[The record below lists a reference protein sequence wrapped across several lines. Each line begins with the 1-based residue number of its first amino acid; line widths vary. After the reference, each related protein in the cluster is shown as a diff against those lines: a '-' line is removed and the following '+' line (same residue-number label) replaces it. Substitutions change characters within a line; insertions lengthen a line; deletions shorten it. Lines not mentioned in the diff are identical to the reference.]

1 MDNAMT
7 LDAQTLSAKSRS
19 ERGMLLVLSAV
30 AGVIVSGLFLIEP
43 LLGAIARQFG
53 VSMGIAVLPVV
64 AAQVGF
70 AFALAFGALVIDH
83 VEQRA
88 LLAALLVLSTIALV
102 GVGLAPGFWWAVV
115 AMGGV
120 GISATAAL
128 VAVRLVANF
137 ADGQYPGRAVGVVM
151 PGLLVGISAS
161 GTAGGL
167 IAAELSWRDVF
178 MVAAGVQLALSMI
191 VVEIIPA
198 GAPASARRSYAA
210 FAPSVSRLIALS
222 PMLRGRTLLPFL
234 ATPGFITVWASTAF
248 ALAGLGSAN
257 YRFSEPVVGLAGAFG
272 AAGAPGVS
280 GVDHFADRDHA
291 RTAITAACT
300 LIAAG
305 WWLFVWDSP
314 CMDALVPGLLIFG
327 LGVKVVQL
335 SDQQA
340 LYAAQRGTRSVST
353 TVNSAA
359 LCAAAVTGSL
369 LSGLA
374 YQTGRWPA
382 LCALGAGNGV
392 VGLLMWALIAADG
405 RRTARPRRKYEHA
418 VRRDRGYLYFGN
430 HVGLGEGSRRLL
442 ESAALGWRRL
452 ALRAARA
459 RSQPRRA
466 CRSGR

>member
-1 MDNAMT
+1 MT

-19 ERGMLLVLSAV
+19 ERGVLLVLSAV
-30 AGVIVSGLFLIEP
+30 AGVTVAGLFLIEP

-53 VSMGIAVLPVV
+53 VSMGIAVPPVV

-257 YRFSEPVVGLAGAFG
+257 YRFSEPDVGLPGAFG

-280 GVDHFADRDHA
+280 GVDRFADRDPRPDCDHGCLRA
-291 RTAITAACT
+291 DCGR
-300 LIAAG
+300 
-305 WWLFVWDSP
+305 
-314 CMDALVPGLLIFG
+314 
-327 LGVKVVQL
+327 VV
-335 SDQQA
+335 
-340 LYAAQRGTRSVST
+340 
-353 TVNSAA
+353 
-359 LCAAAVTGSL
+359 AV
-369 LSGLA
+369 
-374 YQTGRWPA
+374 
-382 LCALGAGNGV
+382 C
-392 VGLLMWALIAADG
+392 VGLPLHGCAGAWITHLRSRCEGCSAIRSAGAVCRPARYALREYHG
-405 RRTARPRRKYEHA
+405 QFSSA
-418 VRRDRGYLYFGN
+418 VRRSGN
-430 HVGLGEGSRRLL
+430 GITAVRAGVSD
-442 ESAALGWRRL
+442 RRL
-452 ALRAARA
+452 AGTVR
-459 RSQPRRA
+459 PGRRQ
-466 CRSGR
+466 RRGRTPHMGAYRGRR